1 MVKIS
6 EYDRMIS
13 KGDFVSIQK
22 NYRLQNG
29 DVLLTIVGSIG
40 RVARYTKYNKPV
52 IFQRSVAFLRG
63 SNNIANGFLVY
74 ALQTDKIQNQL
85 IAATSMSAQGA
96 VYLGSVSKLIISF
109 PIILI
114 QTKISNLLEKFDDLI
129 AANQRQQNDPIFF
142 DTS

>member
-85 IAATSMSAQGA
+85 IAATSMSAQGG

>member
-85 IAATSMSAQGA
+85 IAATSMSAQGG

-129 AANQRQQNDPIFF
+129 AANRRQQNKSWNNSPP
-142 DTS
+142 